1 MPTKVTAANTWS
13 IVNQRAHCRG
23 QNDFVQ
29 EAPAIDLA
37 VPQEGIALLLRHD
50 RVVRHDHIHDHLLG
64 IDVPADCRLGDHWT
78 RGSDVTA
85 VYEPKDVQRLRATA
99 MWRLHPELRAME
111 PHHEVVAWE
120 VVASAQTSA
129 LKSDSS
135 LAVVSTLAANTIL
148 WGELLG
154 ESFQLSGHASPT
166 ANCIL
171 VRRDA
176 GTSCLV
182 AVHPT
187 DLRRIEITHRS
198 GRVAI
203 GCWLFSSTVEKGV
216 LLRSRVLAA
225 IGPATNDL
233 AWATSVALAFA
244 ASTPPLTS

>member
-1 MPTKVTAANTWS
+1 MPTKATAANTWS
-13 IVNQRAHCRG
+13 IVNQRAHCQG
-23 QNDFVQ
+23 QSDFVQ
-29 EAPAIDLA
+29 ESPAIDLA
-37 VPQEGIALLLRHD
+37 APQEGIALLLRHD
-50 RVVRHDHIHDHLLG
+50 HVHDHLLG

-85 VYEPKDVQRLRATA
+85 VYEPKDAQRLRATA

-120 VVASAQTSA
+120 VVVSAQTSA

-135 LAVVSTLAANTIL
+135 LAVVSTLAANTIS
-148 WGELLG
+148 WGELHG

-187 DLRRIEITHRS
+187 DLRRIEITHRR

-233 AWATSVALAFA
+233 AWATSVALDFG